1 MARQIYRVDAWIIDA
16 NGTYNSYGQDYPK
29 NFDSRNYDG
38 DIDTAYRRADG
49 DASAVWAD
57 MCTKDNRQL
66 QTVTLS
72 DIKGNLLYMRSMN
85 RGFGDEEA

>member
-1 MARQIYRVDAWIIDA
+1 MARQIFRVDAWIIDSTGA
-16 NGTYNSYGQDYPK
+16 YHGLDGYPK
-29 NFDSRNYDG
+29 NFDSRNYSNDP
-38 DIDTAYRRADG
+38 DTAFRRADG

-72 DIKGNLLYMRSMN
+72 DIRGNLLYKKSADS
-85 RGFGDEEA
+85 GFGGDA